1 MKRNL
6 PTQSIDALILV
17 RDRRIHM
24 SALMLLRIVDHLN
37 TSNQDQ
43 GAPIGEVLSF
53 YKEHRRSATA
63 SRLVDYTYQGIS
75 TMLRKLKR
83 QNLVSASRVGPRLTY
98 RLTKT
103 GISILDNM
111 YL

>member
-6 PTQSIDALILV
+6 PTQSIDALILA

-37 TSNQDQ
+37 VANQDQ
-43 GAPIGEVLSF
+43 GAPIGSILGF
-53 YKEHRRSATA
+53 YKEHRRSAEA
-63 SRLVDYTYQGIS
+63 SRLVNYSYAGIS
-75 TMLRKLKR
+75 SMLRKMKSAK
-83 QNLVSASRVGPRLTY
+83 LVSAERFGPCLHY

-103 GISILDNM
+103 GIALLDNM